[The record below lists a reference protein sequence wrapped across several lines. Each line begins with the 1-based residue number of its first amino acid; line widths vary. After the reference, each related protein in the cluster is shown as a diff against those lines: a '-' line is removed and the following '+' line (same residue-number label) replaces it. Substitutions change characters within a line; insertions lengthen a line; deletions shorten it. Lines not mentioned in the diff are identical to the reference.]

1 MIEYLDNWLEVS
13 GNFNLFVGVVAA
25 VALLSAAAYTYFFT
39 KIGKTDEY
47 GLKIRLSVTNGM
59 FSTLMGM
66 LILFVL
72 LGPQHTAHFRQ
83 MLLLCFSVT
92 ALVGAVS
99 AGYFY
104 KRDFKS

>member
-1 MIEYLDNWLEVS
+1 MIEYLDHWLEVS

-47 GLKIRLSVTNGM
+47 GLKIRLSVTNWM

-66 LILFVL
+66 LVLFVL
-72 LGPQHTAHFRQ
+72 LVPQHTEHFRQ
-83 MLLLCFSVT
+83 LLLLCFSVT
-92 ALVGAVS
+92 AMVGAVS
-99 AGYFY
+99 AVYFY
-104 KRDFKS
+104 VRDF

>member
-1 MIEYLDNWLEVS
+1 MIEYLDSWLDVS
-13 GNFNLFVGVVAA
+13 GNFNLFVGAVTA
-25 VALLSAAAYTYFFT
+25 VALLSAAAYTYFFS

-47 GLKIRLSVTNGM
+47 GVKIRLSVTNWM
-59 FSTLMGM
+59 FSTLLGM
-66 LILFVL
+66 LVLFVL
-72 LGPQHTAHFRQ
+72 LVPQHTEHFRQ
-83 MLLLCFSVT
+83 MLLVCFSVT

>member
-1 MIEYLDNWLEVS
+1 MIELLDNWLEIS
-13 GNFNLFVGVVAA
+13 RNFNLFVGMTTA
-25 VALLSAAAYTYFFT
+25 VALLSAAAYTYFFN

-47 GLKIRLSVTNGM
+47 GVKIRLNVTNRM
-59 FSTLMGM
+59 FSTLMGL

-72 LGPQHTAHFRQ
+72 LVPQNTEHFRQ

-104 KRDFKS
+104 VRDFKS